1 MDRDEVG
8 HDDVG
13 HPESPNEQPRLGLYN
28 IDDHLII
35 NDQKK
40 YDQIRMVWF
49 WPKNKDLII

>member
-35 NDQKK
+35 NDQKNTTK
-40 YDQIRMVWF
+40 SEWYDFDLKIRT
-49 WPKNKDLII
+49 

>member
-13 HPESPNEQPRLGLYN
+13 HPESPNEQFRLGLYN

-35 NDQKK
+35 YDQK
-40 YDQIRMVWF
+40 IRPNPNGMILAE
-49 WPKNKDLII
+49 K